1 MAKGTVA
8 IAGDSTIFE
17 ISEDLLIINRY
28 KVKVRFLRGGTVE
41 DMTNTIKPLLK

>member
-17 ISEDLLIINRY
+17 IREDLLITSRY
-28 KVKVRFLRGGTVE
+28 KVKMQFLRGETVE
-41 DMTNTIKPLLK
+41 DMTNTIKPLLR